1 MKLNHWA
8 FSFTG
13 RNSMCNVSE
22 NFIFQR
28 YTVRCQEAEAEEE
41 VELEVEVEEENR
53 RMQGD

>member
-28 YTVRCQEAEAEEE
+28 YTVRCQEAEEEE
-41 VELEVEVEEENR
+41 EEEENR